1 MRIAG
6 ERMVHRTAAWTALA
20 FVAAVPGF
28 ALVAPPATTPR
39 AFIDPPPISAEED
52 ARILKAFSGG
62 ARDTDEIVK
71 QKVPLY
77 LRRLGRGIR
86 PGRNEVEIYRTLGM
100 PEDDTVK
107 PRQP

>member
-1 MRIAG
+1 M
-6 ERMVHRTAAWTALA
+6 
-20 FVAAVPGF
+20 
-28 ALVAPPATTPR
+28 APPATTPR

-86 PGRNEVEIYRTLGM
+86 PGRNEVEITARSACPRT
-100 PEDDTVK
+100 T
-107 PRQP
+107 R